1 MKKLVSIEY
10 EEYMKYS
17 ETIDNLRKQIGKYR
31 QEIQKLNKEIDFLKD
46 SGENILI
53 IVKKDNE
60 PDIHEYKSS
69 EKDIILKLV
78 QENSN
83 VRFRYDELSRK
94 IDNVE
99 NQKSIIIL
107 KYQEMET
114 IYKGQVKQLEEYVD
128 YLENR
133 SFFSRLK
140 NIKKNIKNNSIFIS
154 YDEPEML
161 ESGPTKTIY
170 SEEEVKLLEEQA
182 KQVKK
187 PRGWHFKEEFIDDE
201 GNVYHKGKLQPHLK
215 GTK

>member
-170 SEEEVKLLEEQA
+170 SEEEVKLLEEQV